1 MLNYSTYQK
10 WKWKQKWKGNG
21 NRNGNEAQLV
31 RNGKIAQLDR
41 FK

>member
-31 RNGKIAQLDR
+31 RNGKIDQLDR